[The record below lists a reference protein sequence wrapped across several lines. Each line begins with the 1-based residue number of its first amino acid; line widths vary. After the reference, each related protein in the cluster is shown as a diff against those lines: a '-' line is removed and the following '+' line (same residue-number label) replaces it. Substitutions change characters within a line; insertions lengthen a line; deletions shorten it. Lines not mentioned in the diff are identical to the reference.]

1 MAACAPLRA
10 VLVSDTRALIAGANP
25 YAADTD
31 TAGGQAGWA
40 EQHRRR
46 VDAAAEAED
55 RRREF
60 AAERDDL
67 GLVIQPRLRLA
78 RIGSALVVADL

>member
-1 MAACAPLRA
+1 M
-10 VLVSDTRALIAGANP
+10 VFDDES
-25 YAADTD
+25 
-31 TAGGQAGWA
+31 
-40 EQHRRR
+40 
-46 VDAAAEAED
+46 AAEAED
-55 RRREF
+55 SRREF